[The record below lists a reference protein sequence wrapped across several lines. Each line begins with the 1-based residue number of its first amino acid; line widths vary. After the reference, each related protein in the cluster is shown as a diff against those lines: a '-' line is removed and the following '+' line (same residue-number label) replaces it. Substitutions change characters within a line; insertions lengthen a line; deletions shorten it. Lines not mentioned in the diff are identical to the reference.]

1 MSRGAD
7 LNTYD
12 CMSTTLKAHP
22 QNLEQQPLETSAWNP
37 APDAAARGLNQDAS
51 SVQPPNPGN
60 WQIPNALQGVANAR
74 SCPET
79 HVDQALQSIGA
90 FVTPADNPHNRHAYG
105 LKLAQARSGTG
116 RPSKDIA
123 RINV

>member
-51 SVQPPNPGN
+51 SVQPPKPGN
-60 WQIPNALQGVANAR
+60 WQIPNTRQQGR
-74 SCPET
+74 QRPKFRET
-79 HVDQALQSIGA
+79 HVDQALQSISA
-90 FVTPADNPHNRHAYG
+90 FVRARDNPQNRHTYG
-105 LKLAQARSGTG
+105 VKIAQARSGTG

-123 RINV
+123 RISV